1 MEHRESRKNWSMVL
15 QSTDRNSGSSGPES
29 FDLPADRVLAAFL
42 CAEIERRHEYLEVPV
57 QLQGEFNELDTA
69 GQEAWISFATVIP
82 LKLSSLNLGVRKCEA
97 IYKTC
102 IITDDEIDKLARFD
116 YRNYMEVHSVTGTP
130 NPAYESLADGKR
142 NFFKELNYLIPF
154 LLKEHDYEVFR
165 PGEGTEIDES
175 MVTRI
180 ARAIHAIYIAETR
193 RISDGKKNLE
203 FHAEWD
209 RLSDEVKAS
218 NLDNARHIPTKLMA
232 IGYRIEPEVE
242 GYRAATLVLD
252 DQEIETMARVEH
264 MRWCWEKRINGWI
277 SGSKTD
283 GEMKVH
289 EGLVPYSM
297 LSETEKRKDRELVR
311 LIPALLQD
319 LDLIAVPVGRD
330 RISGLPYAIRPE
342 SAVDR
347 IVRMARELDEEIAQL
362 DLPPGSAGAILENRV
377 RSLGKAAFELKN
389 SYDYA
394 RHIQETFLPEDLR
407 VRESFPGSFILYRPK
422 DIVGGD
428 FYYFHTRG
436 NTSIFAAADCTGHGI
451 PGALLSTIGYAFLDQ
466 AVSELGIAGPSEI
479 LDHLYSRIHRF
490 LRRYEEGTYLS
501 DDLDIAL
508 CAYDHNSR
516 LLRFSA
522 VGNPLYRISHAS
534 GKLIRYRTVNQPDQ
548 GGNGNMPHY
557 EELEIPL
564 DFGDVLYLGSDGFA
578 DQFGGKPRKRYGG
591 SRLRRLLQEISTLSM
606 PRQKEQMELAIEKW
620 KETANEPQTD
630 DMLMIGIRI

>member
-1 MEHRESRKNWSMVL
+1 MDSGEIRKGWSMVI
-15 QSTDRNSGSSGPES
+15 QGTDQNSGSSGPEN
-29 FDLPADRVLAAFL
+29 FGLPADRVLAASL
-42 CAEIERRHEYLEVPV
+42 CHEIERRNEYLEVPNR
-57 QLQGEFNELDTA
+57 LKGDFSELDTA
-69 GQEAWISFATVIP
+69 GQGAWLSFASGIP
-82 LKLSSLNLGVRKCEA
+82 LKLSSLNLAVRKCQA
-97 IYKTC
+97 LYKTC
-102 IITDDEIDKLARFD
+102 IITDEEIDKLARFD
-116 YRNYMEVHSVTGTP
+116 YRNYMEVYSGASTPVHS
-130 NPAYESLADGKR
+130 YENLTDEKR
-142 NFFKELNYLIPF
+142 NFFKELNYQIPF
-154 LLKEHDYEVFR
+154 LLKEYDYEVFR
-165 PGEGTEIDES
+165 PGEGTEIDEL

-193 RISDGKKNLE
+193 RISGGKKNTE
-203 FHAEWD
+203 IHADWD
-209 RLSDEVKAS
+209 RLPEEAQAS

-232 IGYRIEPEVE
+232 IGYRIEPEIE

-252 DQEIETMARVEH
+252 EEEIETMARIEH

-277 SGSKTD
+277 SGSETD
-283 GEMKVH
+283 ADKKVH
-289 EGLVPYSM
+289 AGLVPYSR

-319 LDLIAVPVGRD
+319 MDLAASPVGRD

-342 SAVDR
+342 SAVNR
-347 IVRMARELDEEIAQL
+347 IVRMARELDEEITHL
-362 DLPPGSAGAILENRV
+362 NLPSGSVKTILENMV
-377 RSLGKAAFELKN
+377 RPMGKAADELKN

-407 VRESFPGSFILYRPK
+407 VRESFPESFILYRPK

-436 NTSIFAAADCTGHGI
+436 DISIFAAADCTGHGI

-466 AVSELGIAGPSEI
+466 AVSELGISGPSMI
-479 LDHLYSRIHRF
+479 LRHLYSRIHRF

-508 CAYDHNSR
+508 CAYDHINR
-516 LLRFSA
+516 RIRFSA
-522 VGNPLYRISHAS
+522 VGNPLYRISHVS
-534 GKLIRYRTVNQPDQ
+534 GKLIRYKTLNQPEQ
-548 GGNGNMPHY
+548 GEDRNEPYY

-564 DFGDVLYLGSDGFA
+564 DFGDMLYLGSDGFA

-591 SRLRRLLQEISTLSM
+591 PRLRGLLQEISTLSM
-606 PRQKEQMELAIEKW
+606 PRQKEQMERAIENW
-620 KETANEPQTD
+620 KEIGKEPQTD